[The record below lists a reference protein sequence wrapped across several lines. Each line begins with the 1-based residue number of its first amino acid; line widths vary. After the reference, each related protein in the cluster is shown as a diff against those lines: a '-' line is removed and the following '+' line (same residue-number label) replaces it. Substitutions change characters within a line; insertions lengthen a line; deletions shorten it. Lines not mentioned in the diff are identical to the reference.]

1 MEFRTVIGLEV
12 HTQVLTETKMFC
24 GCSAAAS
31 DVPNTHVCAVCLGMP
46 GVLPTVNRAA
56 VEKTVMTGLALDC
69 TIPRFNRFDRK
80 NYMYPDQMKGYQI
93 SQYELPMAVSGFL
106 DVEVEGETTRVGIT
120 RVHLEED
127 TARLVH
133 RSGPDGDYSL
143 VDVNRS
149 GVPLMEIVSDPDIT
163 SPQQARLYLV
173 ALRRILR
180 YIGASSG
187 NMEEGALRCDANISQ
202 RSEDGLIVGPKVEIK
217 NMNSFR
223 SVERALDYEIERQR
237 TALRN
242 GETLVQET
250 RGWVETQGITVSQR
264 TKEFADDYRYFPE
277 PDLPPVEFDEAW
289 IGMISTS
296 MAELPVARRDRFVAD
311 FGLSCHDADVLT
323 DDVIVADY
331 YEHAIASSGGHYRE
345 VATWVSGE
353 LFALARNRGGFEYV
367 TVAPEHLSEIV
378 TMVAA
383 GEINALTG
391 KSVLLDTAESGTAPR
406 QIVMDQGLT
415 QVSDAS
421 IVDDVVREIVAANP
435 KAVEDY
441 RSGKQAVVGFLIG
454 QAMKQMRGR
463 GNPDVVRQ
471 ALLRTLDYT

>member
-1 MEFRTVIGLEV
+1 M
-12 HTQVLTETKMFC
+12 
-24 GCSAAAS
+24 
-31 DVPNTHVCAVCLGMP
+31 
-46 GVLPTVNRAA
+46 
-56 VEKTVMTGLALDC
+56 
-69 TIPRFNRFDRK
+69 
-80 NYMYPDQMKGYQI
+80 
-93 SQYELPMAVSGFL
+93 
-106 DVEVEGETTRVGIT
+106 
-120 RVHLEED
+120 
-127 TARLVH
+127 
-133 RSGPDGDYSL
+133 
-143 VDVNRS
+143 
-149 GVPLMEIVSDPDIT
+149 
-163 SPQQARLYLV
+163 
-173 ALRRILR
+173 IL
-180 YIGASSG
+180 
-187 NMEEGALRCDANISQ
+187 
-202 RSEDGLIVGPKVEIK
+202 
-217 NMNSFR
+217 
-223 SVERALDYEIERQR
+223 
-237 TALRN
+237 
-242 GETLVQET
+242 
-250 RGWVETQGITVSQR
+250 
-264 TKEFADDYRYFPE
+264 
-277 PDLPPVEFDEAW
+277 
-289 IGMISTS
+289 TS

-311 FGLSCHDADVLT
+311 FGLSFHDADVLT

-331 YEHAIASSGGHYRE
+331 YEQAIASSGGHYRE

-367 TVAPEHLSEIV
+367 TVTPEHLSEIV
-378 TMVAA
+378 TMVAS